1 MVEVSAFFRVE
12 GIREYVFGCEKWV
25 ERLRYALRLEK
36 PYITLISFHGG
47 LALFPF
53 PVHVVPG
60 ERQQQI
66 AIRSVR
72 TEGRMLPTRCAT
84 T

>member
-1 MVEVSAFFRVE
+1 VVEVSALFRVE
-12 GIREYVFGCEKWV
+12 GIREHIFRCEKWV
-25 ERLRYALRLEK
+25 ERLRYPLQLEK
-36 PYITLISFHGG
+36 PYITLIPFHRG

-53 PVHVVPG
+53 SVHVVPG
-60 ERQQQI
+60 ERQQQM
-66 AIRSVR
+66 AIQSVR